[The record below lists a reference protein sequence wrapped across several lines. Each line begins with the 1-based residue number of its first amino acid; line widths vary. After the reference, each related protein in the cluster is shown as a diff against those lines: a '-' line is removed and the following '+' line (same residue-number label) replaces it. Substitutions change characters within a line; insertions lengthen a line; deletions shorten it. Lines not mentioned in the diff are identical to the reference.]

1 MNGNVRGNALVSG
14 IEDKMS
20 LAGSSR
26 KVPIAGKE
34 SELGGQLGQ
43 RYPVVSTGHMQ
54 VTRVTSGRSWPV
66 YCAEKSG
73 LILSISQLLSHLCLH
88 THSPSRWFFFCQ
100 NQKRKSKIWALW
112 HFGDV
117 KSENAGQQHAC
128 HSMQKVIK
136 ADQPA
141 CVISCDVS
149 ETWNVSCFLTS
160 SLYNSCTVSLKWF
173 WKGHYCT

>member
-88 THSPSRWFFFCQ
+88 KYSPSRWFLSVKIKRERARSELSGIWGCQ
-100 NQKRKSKIWALW
+100 EWKCRPAACLSFHAKSHKGRSACMCDILW
-112 HFGDV
+112 
-117 KSENAGQQHAC
+117 
-128 HSMQKVIK
+128 
-136 ADQPA
+136 
-141 CVISCDVS
+141 CVWDLEC
-149 ETWNVSCFLTS
+149 
-160 SLYNSCTVSLKWF
+160 
-173 WKGHYCT
+173 